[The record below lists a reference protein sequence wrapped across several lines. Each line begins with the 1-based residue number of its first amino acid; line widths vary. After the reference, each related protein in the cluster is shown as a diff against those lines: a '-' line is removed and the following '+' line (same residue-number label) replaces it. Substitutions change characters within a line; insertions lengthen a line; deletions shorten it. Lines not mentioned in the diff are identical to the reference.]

1 MLTLL
6 SGYSLEPPP
15 SEVEFLRRELG
26 IQWQQV
32 TAEEMRALT
41 QQHSRLLLL
50 ISEPDHYRDIVHSSA
65 DESLVVFMISDEG
78 YSLERLDLA
87 RSPSI
92 ARIYRHYPAQP
103 ASWIR
108 IIQAAAGYV
117 RDARGTSQS
126 PKTVLPNVASGL
138 TLRRRMKEW
147 ASLGDRLQAVPLGYT
162 DTFAHAFAERMQLA
176 PNESFFAAPISEEPR
191 PISIAFRGNRGL
203 AQRIVGIE
211 RAQRIPNAD
220 ISTVDADWSGRA
232 EGDVGDSYV
241 QSLLAARFA
250 LCPPGFANNESF
262 RFYEALICGAL
273 PVEIATATTHLGEL
287 PWRSRHINS
296 APSWATSLRA
306 IDGMPEASR
315 LRKLSEARTPFR
327 RAISLSTR
335 AIRGDVGK

>member
-6 SGYSLEPPP
+6 PGYSLEPPP

-32 TAEEMRALT
+32 TAEEMHALT
-41 QQHSRLLLL
+41 QQHRRLLLL
-50 ISEPDHYRDIVHSSA
+50 ISEPDQYRDIVHSSA
-65 DESLVVFMISDEG
+65 YESLVVFMISDEG

-117 RDARGTSQS
+117 RDALGTSQS

-138 TLRRRMKEW
+138 TLRRRMKAW
-147 ASLGDRLQAVPLGYT
+147 APLGDRVQSVPLGYT
-162 DTFAHAFAERMQLA
+162 DTFAHAFAERMQLG
-176 PNESFFAAPISEEPR
+176 PNESLFVAPISDEPR
-191 PISIAFRGNRGL
+191 PISITFRGNRGL
-203 AQRIVGIE
+203 APRIVGIE
-211 RAQRIPNAD
+211 RAQRIPSAD
-220 ISTVDADWSGRA
+220 ISTVDANWSARA
-232 EGDVGDSYV
+232 EGDVGLSYV
-241 QSLLAARFA
+241 DSLLAARFA

-273 PVEIATATTHLGEL
+273 PVELATATTHLGQL
-287 PWRSRHINS
+287 PWRSSHINS
-296 APSWATSLRA
+296 APSWATSFRA

-315 LRKLSEARTPFR
+315 LRRLSEARIPVR
-327 RAISLSTR
+327 RAITLGTR

>member
-6 SGYSLEPPP
+6 PGYSLEPPP

-41 QQHSRLLLL
+41 RQHPRLLLL

-103 ASWIR
+103 ASWVR
-108 IIQAAAGYV
+108 VIQAAAGYV
-117 RDARGTSQS
+117 RDAQGTSQS

-138 TLRRRMKEW
+138 ALRRRMKAW
-147 ASLGDRLQAVPLGYT
+147 ASLGDRVQSVPLGYT
-162 DTFAHAFAERMQLA
+162 DTFALAFADRMELG
-176 PNESFFAAPISEEPR
+176 PNESLFAAPISDEPR
-191 PISIAFRGNRGL
+191 PISITFRGNRGL

-220 ISTVDADWSGRA
+220 IYTVDADWSARA
-232 EGDVGDSYV
+232 EGDVGLSYV
-241 QSLLAARFA
+241 DSLLAARFA

-262 RFYEALICGAL
+262 RFYESLVCGAL
-273 PVEIATATTHLGEL
+273 PVEIASATTHLGTL
-287 PWRSRHINS
+287 MWRTSDTVFAS
-296 APSWATSLRA
+296 SWAAALLNTQRLSE
-306 IDGMPEASR
+306 PSR
-315 LRKLSEARTPFR
+315 LIRIEAARSHMVQTFQR
-327 RAISLSTR
+327 LAAILRSDAQT
-335 AIRGDVGK
+335 